1 MTAYLTGS
9 EILAAGSRACKF
21 QVVVGENAQFEANV
35 LRPSST
41 AFGTDAFPTL
51 WDKAAAI
58 LHSFAT
64 TQTLL
69 DGNKRTAW
77 AAAWMF
83 LIVNGAA
90 PLWITTILD
99 VDEAESLVMAVADGE
114 LDVPETAIRLRQLLP
129 A

>member
-21 QVVVGENAQFEANV
+21 LVVVGDNAQFAANV
-35 LRPSST
+35 LRPAST

-51 WDKAAAI
+51 WDKAASI

-64 TQTLL
+64 TQALL

-90 PLWITTILD
+90 PLWITTVLD
-99 VDEAESLVMAVADGE
+99 AEEAESLVTAVAGGE
-114 LDVPETAIRLRQLLP
+114 LDVPETAIRLRELVP